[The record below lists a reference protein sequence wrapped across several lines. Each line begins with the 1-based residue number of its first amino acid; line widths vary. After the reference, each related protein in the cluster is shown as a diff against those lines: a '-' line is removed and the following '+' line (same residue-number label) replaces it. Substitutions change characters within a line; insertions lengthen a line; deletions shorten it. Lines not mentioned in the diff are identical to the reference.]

1 MVRKRALYVL
11 PTTLNQLQNDL
22 QEKSNA
28 MYSAYLNALLNV
40 VNLPSRLLVTV
51 ARNR

>member
-11 PTTLNQLQNDL
+11 PTTLNQLQDDL

-40 VNLPSRLLVTV
+40 VHLPSRLI
-51 ARNR
+51 AMANRNR